1 VGAVLLSAA
10 CQDFSSLVPVDKT
23 HRSIGRAAGVQH
35 HAAPVLLHIFK
46 HDIFLGFAAFN
57 NLFPARED
65 RLIVQLAVQDIV
77 GLGRKLGGCRQ
88 HECTTLIQDISQLSR
103 REGRRERYGNGIGS

>member
-1 VGAVLLSAA
+1 M
-10 CQDFSSLVPVDKT
+10 PVEKT
-23 HRSIGRAAGVQH
+23 HGSVGRAAGVQH

-77 GLGRKLGGCRQ
+77 GLGRELGRSRQ
-88 HECTTLIQDISQLSR
+88 HECATLIENISQLSR
-103 REGRRERYGNGIGS
+103 GEGRRKRYGNGIGT